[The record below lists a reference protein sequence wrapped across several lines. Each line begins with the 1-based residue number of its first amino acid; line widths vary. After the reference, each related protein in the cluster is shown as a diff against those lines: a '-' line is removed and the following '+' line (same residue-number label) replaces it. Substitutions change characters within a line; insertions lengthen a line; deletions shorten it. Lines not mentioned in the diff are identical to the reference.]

1 MVMRGFIGKRARS
14 YCAVGIHIQ
23 AFIRRRLSSRR
34 CGAMCG
40 GSWRRSKEERWR
52 RRRADLWRRLR
63 GCCWS
68 SRWTGHMS
76 CVFDRKTIH
85 SLVSRTLRYTS
96 RTRIPFSR
104 RALVPDTDTHRQT
117 APHLTTL
124 TVPSLP
130 RPKSRCPFVPLSRPH
145 SLSSVFF
152 DRSLIDRQHIR
163 PPILLPPSPLLRR
176 VRK

>member
-1 MVMRGFIGKRARS
+1 MRGFIGKRARS

-40 GSWRRSKEERWR
+40 GRWRRGKEERWR
-52 RRRADLWRRLR
+52 WRRADLWRRLR

-76 CVFDRKTIH
+76 CVFDGKTIH
-85 SLVSRTLRYTS
+85 SRIAHTAIHFAHTNTFFTP
-96 RTRIPFSR
+96 RTRSGHGHTQTD
-104 RALVPDTDTHRQT
+104 RAT
-117 APHLTTL
+117 PHDPHGTLITPPQVSLRFCSSLT
-124 TVPSLP
+124 PSLP
-130 RPKSRCPFVPLSRPH
+130 L
-145 SLSSVFF
+145 LSVFF

-163 PPILLPPSPLLRR
+163 PAILLPPSPLLRR
-176 VRK
+176 GRK

>member
-1 MVMRGFIGKRARS
+1 MRGSIARLARS

-23 AFIRRRLSSRR
+23 AFIRRRLSSRH

-40 GSWRRSKEERWR
+40 GKWRRGKEERWR
-52 RRRADLWRRLR
+52 WRRADLWRRLR
-63 GCCWS
+63 GCCWR
-68 SRWTGHMS
+68 SRWTGHVHV
-76 CVFDRKTIH
+76 VFSMEKRFT
-85 SLVSRTLRYTS
+85 LVSRTLRYTS

-117 APHLTTL
+117 APHLTTP